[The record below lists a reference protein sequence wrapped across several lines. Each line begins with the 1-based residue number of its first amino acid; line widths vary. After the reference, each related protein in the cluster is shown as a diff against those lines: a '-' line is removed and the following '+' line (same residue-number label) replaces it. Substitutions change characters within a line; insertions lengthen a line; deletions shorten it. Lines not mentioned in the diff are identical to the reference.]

1 MVFEAGLRNITK
13 TMSDANAA
21 SRNLEKVD
29 AIPERMRAWLL
40 DSISSLEALRLV
52 DDATVPIPGE
62 GEVLLRIRFAALNPA
77 DRYVAEGAYPA
88 KPKLPHVLGRDG
100 VGQVVAV
107 GARAQGHPIGS
118 VRAIVRGETGVSEWG
133 TFAEYVAV
141 KAESLIDVPRDWSL
155 EQAAGATLVYL
166 TAHQAI
172 CQWSDLP
179 KRCTTLITGASG
191 GVGVASVQLARAMGH
206 RVIAISRDENKR
218 QALKQFGADEVI
230 DPTHPEWWKRPEV
243 GKVDLAIDNVGG
255 SGFGDVIAS
264 LGMNG
269 RVSCVGRL
277 AGVVPQF
284 NTASLF
290 FRRIRIGGVAVGTY
304 TRDEARRAWAE
315 VLRLMDT
322 TGASP
327 LVDSTWSFEKLPE
340 AFARLA
346 RGPMGKVVLE
356 VGGAW

>member
-1 MVFEAGLRNITK
+1 MVFEAGLRTITRN
-13 TMSDANAA
+13 MS
-21 SRNLEKVD
+21 ET
-29 AIPERMRAWLL
+29 IPKGMRAWLL
-40 DSISSLEALRLV
+40 DSISSLDALRLV
-52 DDATVPIPGE
+52 HDANVPSPGE
-62 GEVLLRIRFAALNPA
+62 GEVLLRIEFAALNPA

-100 VGQVVAV
+100 VGRVVAV
-107 GARAQGHPIGS
+107 GDAAHGHPIGS
-118 VRAIVRGETGVSEWG
+118 PRAIVRGETGVSEWG
-133 TFAEYVAV
+133 TFAEYVVV
-141 KAESLIDVPRDWSL
+141 KADSLIEVPRDWSL

-166 TAHQAI
+166 TAYQAI
-172 CQWSDLP
+172 SQWTDLP

-191 GVGVASVQLARAMGH
+191 GVGIASVQLARAMGH
-206 RVIAISRDENKR
+206 RVIAISRDESKR
-218 QALKQFGADEVI
+218 DALKGIGADEVI
-230 DPTHPEWWKRPEV
+230 DLTQAEWWKRAEV

-255 SGFGDVIAS
+255 SGFNDVIAS

-304 TRDEARRAWAE
+304 SRDEARRAWAE
-315 VLRLMDT
+315 VLRLMDS
-322 TGASP
+322 TGVSP

-340 AFARLA
+340 AFERLA
-346 RGPMGKVVLE
+346 RGPMGKVVLK
-356 VGGAW
+356 VGAAL